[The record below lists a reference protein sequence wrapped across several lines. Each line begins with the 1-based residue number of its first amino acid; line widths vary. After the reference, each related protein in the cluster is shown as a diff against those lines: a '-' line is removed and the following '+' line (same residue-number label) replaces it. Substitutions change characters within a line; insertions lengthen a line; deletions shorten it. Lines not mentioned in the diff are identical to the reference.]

1 MAIQRAAKAA
11 SGQLQP
17 ATGTAS
23 GRSELSAGAWGGPD
37 GRSVRRALR
46 ETTKSEEAT
55 RTSASLPR
63 RRHRPRHGLEGITA
77 THFNNSSS
85 AMPLN
90 KDHPANRF

>member
-37 GRSVRRALR
+37 GWSVRRALR
-46 ETTKSEEAT
+46 ETTK
-55 RTSASLPR
+55 R
-63 RRHRPRHGLEGITA
+63 
-77 THFNNSSS
+77 
-85 AMPLN
+85 
-90 KDHPANRF
+90 